1 MPAVSSE
8 IDRTRLD
15 SGFIEVTDAWR
26 PGHPAHQFS
35 DVAPLGAPFQVFL
48 VMFLR
53 VPVFNEHK
61 IVGVFLIRVDGDG
74 VATVET
80 TSVNQLI
87 SQKICQV
94 LGVGGVGGAF

>member
-1 MPAVSSE
+1 
-8 IDRTRLD
+8 
-15 SGFIEVTDAWR
+15 
-26 PGHPAHQFS
+26 
-35 DVAPLGAPFQVFL
+35 
-48 VMFLR
+48 
-53 VPVFNEHK
+53 
-61 IVGVFLIRVDGDG
+61 VDGDG